1 MKKVFIFTLVILLA
15 GYSTFAQ
22 EENPPEIK
30 PPTDT
35 KAKPEAIP
43 EVKQEGKP
51 GAKGTDFTGLDIKI
65 GNVSIT
71 RPFVHNKKDYAKG
84 VYYVTLTA
92 KDGFP
97 YFSIH
102 NRQKELLFEE
112 MAVIKSQKT
121 KRKFNY
127 RVRRGFTSG
136 FEYFRLMVLKP
147 EARIMAFLMVKKAG
161 KKNAPEKP
169 KAEAT
174 EGEKL

>member
-1 MKKVFIFTLVILLA
+1 MKKVFIFTLAILLA
-15 GYSTFAQ
+15 GFGAFAQ
-22 EENPPEIK
+22 EETPPEIK
-30 PPTDT
+30 PPTETQTKPDT
-35 KAKPEAIP
+35 KP
-43 EVKQEGKP
+43 EVKPKNE
-51 GAKGTDFTGLDIKI
+51 AKGTDFTGLDIKI
-65 GNVSIT
+65 GNISIT

-97 YFSIH
+97 YFNIH

-112 MAVIKSQKT
+112 MAVIKPQKT
-121 KRKFNY
+121 RRKFNY
-127 RVRRGFTSG
+127 RVRRGYTSG

-147 EARIMAFLMVKKAG
+147 KARIMAFLMVKKAG
-161 KKNAPEKP
+161 KKKAPDKP